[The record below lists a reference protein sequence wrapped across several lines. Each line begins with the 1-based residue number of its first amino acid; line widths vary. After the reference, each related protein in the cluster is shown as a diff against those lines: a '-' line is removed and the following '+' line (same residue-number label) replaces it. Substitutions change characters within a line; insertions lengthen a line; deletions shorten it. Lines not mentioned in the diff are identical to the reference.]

1 MNCNEM
7 EANLISYTDGRA
19 TEAERAAVERH
30 IESCAA
36 CRARVTEFRGV
47 WSALDEAPAL
57 EPSPSFDA
65 RLRQRIAAEPPAP
78 GGWFG
83 WLVPSPRL
91 ALATAALALLTVW
104 VGIRPVDAPT
114 SGSGEVAGILEP
126 SERDLQDYD
135 MLADF
140 DALST
145 LAASNGSS
153 ETPAPA
159 KDQM

>member
-1 MNCNEM
+1 MNCKEM
-7 EANLISYTDGRA
+7 EAKLISYTDGRA
-19 TEAERAAVERH
+19 SDAERTAVERH

-36 CRARVTEFRGV
+36 CRARVAEFRGV

-65 RLRQRIAAEPPAP
+65 RLRQRIAAEPPAR

-83 WLVPSPRL
+83 WLMPWPRL
-91 ALATAALALLTVW
+91 ALATALIALLAVW
-104 VGIRPVDAPT
+104 VATPLVQAPKENDT
-114 SGSGEVAGILEP
+114 TAVILEQDI
-126 SERDLQDYD
+126 EDYD

-140 DALST
+140 EALST
-145 LAASNGSS
+145 LTTPSGN

-159 KDQM
+159 KDKL

>member
-1 MNCNEM
+1 MNCREM

-19 TEAERAAVERH
+19 TDVERAAVERH

-36 CRARVTEFRGV
+36 CRARVAEFRGV

-65 RLRQRIAAEPPAP
+65 RLRQRLSAEPRRNA
-78 GGWFG
+78 WFG
-83 WLVPSPRL
+83 WLMPWPRL
-91 ALATAALALLTVW
+91 ALATAAIALLAVW
-104 VGIRPVDAPT
+104 VATPRVQAPK
-114 SGSGEVAGILEP
+114 EDDPAAVAMVEQDLE
-126 SERDLQDYD
+126 DYD

-145 LAASNGSS
+145 LSTPSGS

-159 KDQM
+159 KDKM

>member
-1 MNCNEM
+1 MNCKDIEHT
-7 EANLISYTDGRA
+7 LISFLDGRA
-19 TEAERAAVERH
+19 TEAERTAVERH
-30 IESCAA
+30 IAACAA
-36 CRARVTEFRGV
+36 CRARVAEFRGV
-47 WSALDEAPAL
+47 WGVLDEAPAL

-91 ALATAALALLTVW
+91 ALATAALALLTTW
-104 VGIRPVDAPT
+104 IAMKPADTPT
-114 SGSGEVAGILEP
+114 AGGTPVAGNIVQPREEEL
-126 SERDLQDYD
+126 LDYD

-145 LAASNGSS
+145 LANANGA
-153 ETPAPA
+153 EKPAPA

>member
-7 EANLISYTDGRA
+7 EAKLISYTDGHA
-19 TEAERAAVERH
+19 TDAERGAVERH
-30 IESCAA
+30 IETCAA
-36 CRARVTEFRGV
+36 CRARVAEFRGV
-47 WSALDEAPAL
+47 WSVLDEAPAL

-65 RLRQRIAAEPPAP
+65 RLRQRIAAEPRRT
-78 GGWFG
+78 WFG
-83 WLVPSPRL
+83 WLVPSPRF
-91 ALATAALALLTVW
+91 ALATAALALFAVW
-104 VGIRPVDAPT
+104 VGMRPVGPPPANVP
-114 SGSGEVAGILEP
+114 GEDIVM
-126 SERDLQDYD
+126 SEDLQDYD

-145 LAASNGSS
+145 LASANGN

>member
-7 EANLISYTDGRA
+7 EAKLISYIDGRA
-19 TEAERAAVERH
+19 TEAERTAVEQH
-30 IESCAA
+30 IEACAA
-36 CRARVTEFRGV
+36 CRARVTQFHGV
-47 WSALDEAPAL
+47 WAALDEAPAL

-65 RLRQRIAAEPPAP
+65 RLRERIAAEPRRA
-78 GGWFG
+78 WFG

-91 ALATAALALLTVW
+91 ALAAAALALLTVW
-104 VGIRPVDAPT
+104 IGIGEVDAPT
-114 SGSGEVAGILEP
+114 SGEEVAGIVEP

-145 LAASNGSS
+145 LGTPNGADK
-153 ETPAPA
+153 PAPA

>member
-1 MNCNEM
+1 MNCKEM
-7 EANLISYTDGRA
+7 EARLISFTDGRA
-19 TEAERAAVERH
+19 TDAERAAVERH

-36 CRARVTEFRGV
+36 CRARVVEFRGV

-65 RLRQRIAAEPPAP
+65 RLRQRIAAEPRRRA
-78 GGWFG
+78 WFG
-83 WLVPSPRL
+83 WLLPWPRL
-91 ALATAALALLTVW
+91 ALTTAVIALLAVWVATPLVEAPKENEATAV
-104 VGIRPVDAPT
+104 V
-114 SGSGEVAGILEP
+114 ILEQDI
-126 SERDLQDYD
+126 EDYD

-145 LAASNGSS
+145 LATPSGG

-159 KDQM
+159 KDKM